1 MEVDINAVNELI
13 QEEYRGNQTWFAE
26 EIEINRSYLNQILN
40 GKKSPKSNKLC
51 AVMIKFCKKTKR
63 NYKKYIIFF
72 S

>member
-13 QEEYRGNQTWFAE
+13 QEEYRGNQTWFSE
-26 EIEINRSYLNQILN
+26 EIGINVSYFNEILN

-51 AVMIKFCKKTKR
+51 TAMIKFCEKTKR

-72 S
+72 D